1 MAKAKKITKSELESI
16 RGIQQKTN
24 SILLEIGYLQVQ
36 QAKLIVANEQV
47 DKELTDVKTKLQ
59 EKYGQIDIDLK
70 DGSYKDIEEKKDEP
84 VMKKA

>member
-1 MAKAKKITKSELESI
+1 MAKANKITKSELESI
-16 RGIQQKTN
+16 RGIQHKTN

-70 DGSYKDIEEKKDEP
+70 DGSYKSIEKKKDES

>member
-1 MAKAKKITKSELESI
+1 MAKANKITKSELESI

-24 SILLEIGYLQVQ
+24 SILLEIGYLEVQ

-70 DGSYKDIEEKKDEP
+70 DGSYKSIEKKKDES